1 MGEIVDET
9 ILSRVAKP
17 SRYVGGE
24 INAVVKDPSR
34 VSLTFA
40 LAFPDAYEVG
50 MSHLGLKILYDI
62 LNRRPEIAAE
72 RVFAPWDDAEAL
84 MRGSG
89 TLLASLETG
98 RSLSSFDIV
107 GFSLQYELGYTN
119 VLNMLDLGGVP
130 LRSAERGADHPL
142 ILAGGPCVFNPEPM
156 APFIDA
162 FVLGDGEEV
171 VLEIADLVRN
181 WRDLDRAAD
190 PRREKLMDRLAE
202 IEGVYIPARFDTTYA
217 PGGGIEKI
225 ADNKGRSWKIRKR
238 AISRLTSADY
248 PVAPVVPFASIV
260 HDRVAVEIARGCT
273 RGCRFCQAGY
283 IYRPLRERTPE
294 EVEKLLADSLAS
306 TGYEEMALSSLS
318 AGDYSCLGPLLSRL
332 MSRYAG
338 QRVSVSLPSM
348 RVGTLSPEVVAEVRR
363 VRKSGFTL
371 APEAGTSR
379 LRDVVNK
386 GIDEADLEREVE
398 KVFEAGWETIKL
410 YFMIGLPTERDEDL
424 DGIVRVASRVREIG
438 RRVAGKPVTVNVTV
452 SPFAPKPFTPFQWLG
467 QIPVEEIRAKQG
479 RIREALRRRGIHPK
493 GPRPEMTH
501 LEAAI
506 ARGDRRVADVIENAW
521 RAGCRFDEW
530 EERFD
535 FAKWEASFA
544 QAGLSPAFFANRD
557 FGPGEILPW
566 DHIDVG
572 VSKEFLWAEW
582 EAAVRGETTVDCRGG
597 RCTGC
602 GAWEIGCEP
611 RGWGTVSPPP
621 APAEERAD
629 SEAGPARIVR
639 FTFEK
644 RGRLRFLSHLELAA
658 LFQRAFRRAGLPVA
672 HSQGFNPHP
681 RISFGPAL
689 PVGAEGLEE
698 AVDVTFEGTQER
710 PDRLAERVNVQLPA
724 GVSLTGAA
732 EVVPGAPSISEA
744 VSRFHYRVPLP
755 GRDPETVRE
764 NVRLF
769 GERSSLVVHRTTPKG
784 RRTFDLK
791 PLVES
796 IRFDEADGVP
806 VLDFILGTKD
816 GRTAKPAELLSAV
829 LGLGAEETASLVIT
843 RTGLSGPGGATWEGP
858 LALAGVARTRPALVP
873 A

>member
-1 MGEIVDET
+1 MDET
-9 ILSRVAKP
+9 ILGRVSKP

-24 INAVVKDPSR
+24 INAVAKDPSR

-84 MRGSG
+84 MRRSA
-89 TLLASLETG
+89 TPLASLETG

-130 LRSAERGADHPL
+130 IRSAERTSAHPL
-142 ILAGGPCVFNPEPM
+142 VLAGGPCVFNPEPM

-162 FVLGDGEEV
+162 FVLGDGEEI
-171 VLEIADLVRN
+171 VLEIADLVRD
-181 WRDLDRAAD
+181 WRERERAGD

-202 IEGVYIPARFDTTYA
+202 VEGVYVPALFEATYA
-217 PGGGIEKI
+217 PTGKIERI
-225 ADNKGRSWKIRKR
+225 ADKKGRSWKIRKR
-238 AISRLTSADY
+238 TIERLTSANY
-248 PVAPVVPFASIV
+248 PVAPVVPFAPII

-294 EVEKLLADSLAS
+294 DVEKLIAESLAS

-348 RVGTLSPEVVAEVRR
+348 RVGTLSPEVVAEVQR

-386 GIDEADLEREVE
+386 GIDEADLEREAE
-398 KVFEAGWETIKL
+398 KVFEAGWDTIKL

-438 RRVAGKPVTVNVTV
+438 RRVTGKPVTVNVTV
-452 SPFAPKPFTPFQWLG
+452 SPFSPKPFTPFQWRG
-467 QIPVEEIRAKQG
+467 QVPIEEIRAKQG
-479 RIREALRRRGIHPK
+479 RVREALRRRGIHPK

-501 LEAAI
+501 LEAAM
-506 ARGDRRVADVIENAW
+506 ARGDRRLADVIENAW

-535 FAKWEASFA
+535 FAKWDAAFA
-544 QAGLSPAFFANRD
+544 QAGLSPVFFANRD

-582 EAAVRGETTVDCRGG
+582 EAAVRAETTVDCRGG

-611 RGWGTVSPPP
+611 RGREVVPPPP
-621 APAEERAD
+621 APAEDRAD
-629 SEAGPARIVR
+629 PAAGSARTVR

-698 AVDVTFEGTQER
+698 AVDVTFDTSQDG
-710 PDRLAERVNVQLPA
+710 PDRLAELVNAELPA

-732 EVVPGAPSISEA
+732 DVVPGAPSVSEA

-755 GRDPETVRE
+755 GLDPETVRE
-764 NVRLF
+764 KVRLF
-769 GERSSLVVHRTTPKG
+769 GERTSLVVHRTTPKG
-784 RRTFDLK
+784 RRTFDLV

-796 IRFDEADGVP
+796 IRFGETDGVP

-816 GRTAKPAELLSAV
+816 GRTAKPSEVLTAV
-829 LGLGAEETASLVIT
+829 LGLGAEETAELVIA
-843 RTGLSGPGGATWEGP
+843 RTGLSGFDGTGWTGP
-858 LALAGVARTRPALVP
+858 LLLAGVPRTRPALVP

>member
-1 MGEIVDET
+1 MDET
-9 ILSRVAKP
+9 ILARVTKP
-17 SRYVGGE
+17 SRYLGGE
-24 INAVVKDPSR
+24 VNAVAKDPSR
-34 VSLTFA
+34 VALTFA

-84 MRGSG
+84 MRASG
-89 TLLASLETG
+89 TPLAGLETG

-130 LRSAERGADHPL
+130 IRSAERTAAHPL
-142 ILAGGPCVFNPEPM
+142 VLAGGPCVFNPEPM

-162 FVLGDGEEV
+162 FVLGDGEEI
-171 VLEIADLVRN
+171 VLEIADLVRD
-181 WRDLDRAAD
+181 WRDRERAAD
-190 PRREKLMDRLAE
+190 SRREKLMDRLAGV
-202 IEGVYIPARFDTTYA
+202 EGVYVPALFETTYA
-217 PGGGIEKI
+217 PTGKIEKI
-225 ADNKGRSWKIRKR
+225 ADRKGRSWKVRKR
-238 AISRLTSADY
+238 TAERLTSAGW
-248 PVAPVVPFASIV
+248 PTAPVVPFAPIV

-294 EVEKLLADSLAS
+294 DVEKLIAASLAS

-386 GIDEADLEREVE
+386 GIDEADLDREVE

-410 YFMIGLPTERDEDL
+410 YFMIGLPTERDEDM

-438 RRVAGKPVTVNVTV
+438 RRVTGKPVTVNVTV
-452 SPFAPKPFTPFQWLG
+452 SPFAPKPFTPFQWRG
-467 QIPVEEIRAKQG
+467 QIPIEEIRAKQG

-501 LEAAI
+501 LESAM
-506 ARGDRRVADVIENAW
+506 ARGDRRIADVIENAW

-544 QAGLSPAFFANRD
+544 QAGLSSADFANRD
-557 FGPGEILPW
+557 FGPGDVLPW

-572 VSKEFLWAEW
+572 VSKEYLWAEW
-582 EAAVRGETTVDCRGG
+582 EAAARGETTVDCRGG

-611 RGWGTVSPPP
+611 RGNGIVSPPP
-621 APAEERAD
+621 APAEVPAD
-629 SEAGPARIVR
+629 QAAGAVRTVR

-658 LFQRAFRRAGLPVA
+658 LFHRAFRRAGLSVA

-698 AVDVTFEGTQER
+698 AVDVTFEASLEG
-710 PDRLAERVNVQLPA
+710 PDRLMERVNAELPA
-724 GVSLTGAA
+724 GVSLAGAA
-732 EVVPGAPSISEA
+732 AVVAGASSISEA
-744 VSRFHYRVPLP
+744 VSRLHYRVPLP
-755 GRDPETVRE
+755 GRDPEAVRE
-764 NVRLF
+764 KVRLF
-769 GERSSLVVHRTTPKG
+769 GEQSALVIHRTTPKG

-796 IRFDEADGVP
+796 IWLGDAGGVP
-806 VLDFILGTKD
+806 VLDFVLGARE
-816 GRTAKPAELLSAV
+816 GRTAKPVELLTAV
-829 LGLGAEETASLVIT
+829 LGLRAENLASLVIV
-843 RTGLSGPGGATWEGP
+843 RTGLSGFDGAGWEGP
-858 LALAGVARTRPALVP
+858 LSLAGVPRPRPALVP